1 MVNSVLIQDDKEK
14 SEVMGLFND
23 FSLVWLLIMLR
34 YRHKKTSKRRFL
46 L

>member
-23 FSLVWLLIMLR
+23 FYWYGCKLC
-34 YRHKKTSKRRFL
+34 
-46 L
+46 